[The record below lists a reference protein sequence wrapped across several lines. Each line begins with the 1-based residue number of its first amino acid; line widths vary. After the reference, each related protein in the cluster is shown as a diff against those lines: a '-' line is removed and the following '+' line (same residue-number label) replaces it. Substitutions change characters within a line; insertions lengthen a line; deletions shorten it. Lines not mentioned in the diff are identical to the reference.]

1 MHFLWEKFWSAP
13 MFWNAFFEGADFE
26 QVKNL

>member
-1 MHFLWEKFWSAP
+1 MHFLGEKFWSAP